1 MNLLRSDYPHHQ
13 TFSWIRALVFGL
25 LSVLAGCASQPDEH
39 GMASTTFSPKHFAKG
54 DLDRVADTVRQE
66 TASGLLRLA
75 DKLYKRNPREWRK
88 LGVTSS
94 DDAVKRLKDR
104 SFPSAELN
112 GLKEGQVIGKA
123 FSGDYQGDRVGAY
136 ILGLLQMTDAAFGYK
151 EEFFMLD
158 SIDTQKLYNLAR
170 NYEIAAWKLS
180 NQMQPNG
187 EPWLLSNEANGPI
200 RNLSF
205 EREFGRVI
213 GLLDF
218 HVKLLIDKSGRGVT
232 RFSQS
237 LATAIFL
244 PIAGF

>member
-1 MNLLRSDYPHHQ
+1 MKNTQRLIFL
-13 TFSWIRALVFGL
+13 LVFIT
-25 LSVLAGCASQPDEH
+25 LAPWLGGCASQPDEH

-54 DLDRVADTVRQE
+54 DLDRVADTMRQE
-66 TASGLLRLA
+66 TQLGLLRLA
-75 DKLYKRNPREWRK
+75 DKLYKRNPREWKK
-88 LGVTSS
+88 LGVANV
-94 DDAVKRLKDR
+94 DAAVKRLKDR
-104 SFPSAELN
+104 SLPSIELKD
-112 GLKEGQVIGKA
+112 LKEGQVIGKA
-123 FSGDYQGDRVGAY
+123 FTADYQGDRVGAFIY
-136 ILGLLQMTDAAFGYK
+136 GLLQMTDAAFEYK
-151 EEFFMLD
+151 DEFFMLD
-158 SIDTQKLYNLAR
+158 SLDTQKLYNLAR

-180 NQMQPNG
+180 NQMQSNG
-187 EPWLLSNEANGPI
+187 DPWLLSNEASGPI

-237 LATAIFL
+237 VATAIFL